1 LRINGGFTGR
11 GNLPAGEPEPY
22 FKELKV
28 IKMQFMLI
36 RKSLILPYI
45 LAMLMLPLSSAVAA
59 ESMTVPSITPLPED
73 LPEMFN
79 KRPGIPG
86 MRVGFIKGFRNEGV
100 VVINDSA
107 WKLASDVRL
116 YRKYEGSPVFLTEFQ
131 IGTYVGFTLNDNAQ
145 VDVMWI
151 IE

>member
-86 MRVGFIKGFRNEGV
+86 MRVGFIKGFRN
-100 VVINDSA
+100 
-107 WKLASDVRL
+107 
-116 YRKYEGSPVFLTEFQ
+116 
-131 IGTYVGFTLNDNAQ
+131 
-145 VDVMWI
+145 
-151 IE
+151 

>member
-1 LRINGGFTGR
+1 LRINFGFTGR
-11 GNLPAGEPEPY
+11 GILPVGEPERY
-22 FKELKV
+22 FKELEVK
-28 IKMQFMLI
+28 KMKFTLI

-45 LAMLMLPLSSAVAA
+45 LAMLVLPLSSAVAA
-59 ESMTVPSITPLPED
+59 ESMTVPSITPLPEN

-79 KRPGIPG
+79 KRLGIPG

-107 WKLASDVRL
+107 WKIAPGVRL
-116 YRKYEGSPVFLTEFQ
+116 SRKYEGSPVFLTEFQ
-131 IGTYVGFTLNDNAQ
+131 VGMYVGFTLNDNAQ